1 MADKTAIDGDPA
13 ALVKR
18 YFDAFNDRDVD
29 GCLSLLADD
38 VVHDLAG
45 LHGDGRSEAG
55 KAAFRAYLDRTARCY
70 EEKAVDLFVVA
81 SEDGSRAEAEFT
93 LLGVYLETED
103 GLPDAE
109 GQNYSLPAMA
119 VFEIRDGKMSR
130 VSDLLDTHPQ
140 AASQLYSN

>member
-38 VVHDLAG
+38 VVHDLSG
-45 LHGDGRSEAG
+45 MHGDGSSEAG

-70 EEKAVDLFVVA
+70 EEKAVDLFVTA
-81 SEDGSRAEAEFT
+81 SADGSRAEAEFT

-109 GQNYSLPAMA
+109 GQNYSLPAGA
-119 VFEIRDGKMSR
+119 IFEIRDGKVTR
-130 VSDLLDTHPQ
+130 LSDRLDMQSGSATH
-140 AASQLYSN
+140 

>member
-1 MADKTAIDGDPA
+1 MNSDAADLIR
-13 ALVKR
+13 R

-38 VVHDLAG
+38 VVHDLSG
-45 LHGDGRSEAG
+45 IHGDGRSEAG

-70 EEKAVDLFVVA
+70 EEKAVDLFVTA
-81 SEDGSRAEAEFT
+81 SADGSRAEAEFT

-109 GQNYSLPAMA
+109 GQNYSLPAGA
-119 VFEIRDGKMSR
+119 IFEIRDGKVTR
-130 VSDLLDTHPQ
+130 VSDLLEAQ
-140 AASQLYSN
+140 AQSVGQPYSN

>member
-1 MADKTAIDGDPA
+1 MADQDPA
-13 ALVKR
+13 ALIRR

-45 LHGDGRSEAG
+45 MHGDGRSEAG
-55 KAAFRAYLDRTARCY
+55 KAAFRAWLDRTAHCF
-70 EEKAVDLFVVA
+70 EEKAVDLFVTA
-81 SEDGSRAEAEFT
+81 SPDGTRAEAEFT

-109 GQNYSLPAMA
+109 GQNYSLPAGA
-119 VFEIRDGKMSR
+119 IFEIRDGKVTR
-130 VSDLLDTHPQ
+130 VSDLLDAPAGSGSH
-140 AASQLYSN
+140 

>member
-1 MADKTAIDGDPA
+1 MNSDAADLIR
-13 ALVKR
+13 R

-38 VVHDLAG
+38 VVHDLSG
-45 LHGDGRSEAG
+45 IHGDGRSEAG

-70 EEKAVDLFVVA
+70 EEKAVDLFVTA
-81 SEDGSRAEAEFT
+81 SADGSRAEAEFT

-109 GQNYSLPAMA
+109 GQNYSLPAGA
-119 VFEIRDGKMSR
+119 IFEIRGGKVTR
-130 VSDLLDTHPQ
+130 VSDLLEAQ
-140 AASQLYSN
+140 AQSVGQPYSN

>member
-1 MADKTAIDGDPA
+1 MADQDPA
-13 ALVKR
+13 ALIRR

-45 LHGDGRSEAG
+45 MHGDGRSEAG
-55 KAAFRAYLDRTARCY
+55 KAAFRAWLDRTARCF
-70 EEKAVDLFVVA
+70 EEKAVDVFVTA
-81 SEDGSRAEAEFT
+81 SEDGTRAEAEFT

-109 GQNYSLPAMA
+109 GQNYSLPAGA
-119 VFEIRDGKMSR
+119 IFEIRDGKVTR
-130 VSDLLDTHPQ
+130 VSDLLDTHQ
-140 AASQLYSN
+140 SSGHH